1 MRLPAALAPLRH
13 TLFRSLWLAN
23 VTVSL
28 GVWMQSTTAGWMMT
42 SLSPNALM
50 VSLVQ
55 AATVL
60 PVFLF
65 VLPAG
70 ALADIIDRKR
80 LLLSTQSWMLLSAA
94 TLTGLTFFDHMTA
107 WTLLALIFSL
117 GTGIAM
123 NGPAWGTVMVEAV
136 PRADLVQ
143 AVALNGVG
151 FNIARAVGP
160 ALGGLLL
167 LAAGPSLTFGLN
179 AISYLAV
186 IGVLIRWKRPAPAP
200 SANPPE
206 HLLGA
211 MKSGLRFVRHTPT
224 VLAAMARAATYFVSC
239 SALWATLPLVVR
251 LQLGLGAGSFGM
263 LLGLMGVGGVTA
275 GLLLPNARVRFKRGQ
290 IVFYASLLSC
300 AGMGL
305 MSVSRHWAPAALA
318 MLMVGVGW
326 VMASSVAQASAQ
338 MAAPAWVRSRALSVY
353 QLSFNL
359 ALVLG
364 TFFWGW
370 LATQVSLSITLGAA
384 AGFGAVTAVLAR
396 LFNIDTQEG
405 IAGKPVPPS
414 EAPKA
419 EAEPESV
426 APALATVLSKTRGR
440 VMESQHYHINPQDK
454 DRFLHTMAELRDV
467 RGRGGAVLWHLGE
480 DVSDPEHWVELWWVE
495 NWTDHLREAS
505 RHSDADRE
513 VLARALAFHNDGN
526 PPPTRRF
533 LAVTPHRAHGT
544 LQ

>member
-13 TLFRSLWLAN
+13 ALFRSLWLAN

-70 ALADIIDRKR
+70 ALADIVNRKR

-94 TLTGLTFFDHMTA
+94 TLTGLTFFHHMTA

-186 IGVLIRWKRPAPAP
+186 IGVLIGWKRPAPVP

-224 VLAAMARAATYFVSC
+224 VLAAMARAAIYFVSC

-251 LQLGLGAGSFGM
+251 QQLGLGAGSFGM

-275 GLLLPNARVRFKRGQ
+275 GLLLPNARARFKRGQ

-305 MSVSRHWAPAALA
+305 MSISRHWAPAALA
-318 MLMVGVGW
+318 MLMFGVGW

-338 MAAPAWVRSRALSVY
+338 MASPAWVRSRALSVY
-353 QLSFNL
+353 QLSFNC
-359 ALVLG
+359 ALVIG

-370 LATQVSLSITLGAA
+370 LATQVSLSITLGTAA
-384 AGFGAVTAVLAR
+384 CVGAVTAVAAR
-396 LFNIDTQEG
+396 LCDIDSQEG
-405 IAGKPVPPS
+405 IAGKPVPAP
-414 EAPKA
+414 EMPKA
-419 EAEPESV
+419 EPEGVS
-426 APALATVLSKTRGR
+426 PALAPVIKTARGR
-440 VMESQHYHINPQDK
+440 VMESQHYRINPQDK

-480 DVSDPEHWVELWWVE
+480 DVSDPDHWVELWWVE
-495 NWTDHLREAS
+495 NWTDHLREDS

-513 VLARALAFHNDGN
+513 VLARALAFHNDGA

-533 LAVTPHRAHGT
+533 LAVTPHRAHGAGA
-544 LQ
+544 